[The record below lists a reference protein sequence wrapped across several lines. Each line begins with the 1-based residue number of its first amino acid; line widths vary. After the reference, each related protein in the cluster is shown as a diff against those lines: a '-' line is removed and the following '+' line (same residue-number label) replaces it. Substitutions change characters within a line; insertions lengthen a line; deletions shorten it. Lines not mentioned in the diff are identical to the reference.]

1 MFLINCPVIKLNFK
15 KFMLQSARKI
25 HIIGIGGIGVSAL
38 AKLLARRG
46 ITITGSDLIESSV
59 TKDLE
64 FDGQRIFIGHTAENV
79 PSDCDLIIYSPAVP
93 ENNSERVA
101 ARERGLPEL
110 SYPEALG
117 ELTKEFRT
125 IAVAGTNGK
134 STTTAMLG
142 LILEEAGFDPTVIVG
157 TKVPTFKHGNM
168 REGKGGSWLVVEA
181 CEYREHFL
189 NLHPEFAVITNI
201 EEDHFDYFR
210 DLDHIREAFQKFVD
224 KVPEIGR
231 VIFNADDLTC
241 HSLVYKNSVSFG
253 EHNGEYR
260 AVNRIS
266 GLGQQT
272 FELWLDDSHLG
283 DIVLQVPGQFNVM
296 NAMAAAVTAL
306 VIGVPFGAIQVG
318 LEKFFGVW
326 RRFERVGNFRGA
338 EVFSDYGHHPTAIKA
353 TLEAAREFFP
363 GRRIVLCFQPHQHE
377 RAKSMF
383 NDFVEA
389 LSGADVLILPEIFEV
404 AGRTEDTDVSSNDL
418 VMAIKEKF
426 PTKEVVFASNLSAA
440 EQLLNTVI
448 QENDVLIVQGAG
460 DVDNLA
466 RRIVL

>member
-1 MFLINCPVIKLNFK
+1 
-15 KFMLQSARKI
+15 MLQTAKKI

-46 ITITGSDLIESSV
+46 AVVSGSDLLESSV

-64 FDGQRIFIGHTAENV
+64 FDGRRVFIGHDSANLPE
-79 PSDCDLIIYSPAVP
+79 DCDLIIYSPAVLPTNP
-93 ENNSERVA
+93 ERAA
-101 ARERGLPEL
+101 ARELGIPEM

-157 TKVPTFKHGNM
+157 TKVPTFKHGNL
-168 REGKGGSWLVVEA
+168 RVGKSGSWLVVEA

-189 NLHPEFAVITNI
+189 NLNPEFAVITNI
-201 EEDHFDYFR
+201 EEDHLDYYR

-224 KVPEIGR
+224 KVPEIGQ
-231 VIFNADDLTC
+231 VVFNADDITC
-241 HSLVYKNSVSFG
+241 HSLTYKNSVSFG
-253 EHNGEYR
+253 ENNGEYR
-260 AVNRIS
+260 AANRIS

-272 FELWLDDSHLG
+272 FEFWLDNNNLG
-283 DIVLQVPGQFNVM
+283 NIVLQVPGNFNVM
-296 NAMAAAVTAL
+296 NAMAAATAAL
-306 VIGVPFGAIQVG
+306 AVGVPFGAVQAG

-326 RRFERVGNFRGA
+326 RRFERVGNFQGA
-338 EVFSDYGHHPTAIKA
+338 DVFSDYGHHPTAIKG

-377 RAKSMF
+377 RTKSLF
-383 NDFVEA
+383 NEFVD
-389 LSGADVLILPEIFEV
+389 SFDGADVLILPEIFEV
-404 AGRTEDTDVSSNDL
+404 AGRTEDMNISSRDL
-418 VMAIKEKF
+418 VAAIKEKY
-426 PTKEVVFASNLSAA
+426 PAKEVMFTSDLSAT
-440 EQLLNTVI
+440 ELLLKTII
-448 QENDVLIVQGAG
+448 QENDVLIIQGAG
-460 DVDNLA
+460 DIDNLA